1 MSLIRPEGLFQ
12 KCTWHTTTTTQDSR
26 MSAMPPR
33 LPASAKCSVEHF
45 CIGNV
50 LTGCER
56 RPMHKCSQ
64 PPTDQNI
71 RLELTPFAET
81 VSPYT
86 PRGSPAVLGPQET
99 VHLVTQRARE
109 VLNDWHETSFTCFG
123 ATTKDDFALPL
134 ISTKRLRQNL
144 VSALAKHHE
153 AHNYCVQMQVR
164 QLEQEADARLSQRQ
178 GKLVSQAKSKSIS
191 RRSTRKYGIG
201 GNIISKETRWAVR
214 RFTLTLE
221 SSSIAR
227 GRRFAAT
234 QPRACWTTA
243 AHDRIGSGNTSISR
257 DVRRI
262 SNCPIGWRPEVD
274 RLERRDD
281 EFLREARQ
289 HNNDTAYVE
298 ALLFGKR
305 TNGTSEGQQS
315 FASDAAKLWQ

>member
-26 MSAMPPR
+26 MTDMPPQ

-50 LTGCER
+50 LTGWER
-56 RPMHKCSQ
+56 RPMHNVHSLQPIRNQTGVNSFCRNSIPVHTSGFTSSSWASRNCSFGD
-64 PPTDQNI
+64 TTSTRSSE
-71 RLELTPFAET
+71 RL
-81 VSPYT
+81 
-86 PRGSPAVLGPQET
+86 
-99 VHLVTQRARE
+99 AR
-109 VLNDWHETSFTCFG
+109 NSFTCFDS
-123 ATTKDDFALPL
+123 TTKDDFALPL

-153 AHNYCVQMQVR
+153 AHNYYVQMQVR

-178 GKLVSQAKSKSIS
+178 RKLVSQAESKSIS

-201 GNIISKETRWAVR
+201 GNIISKETRWAVGR
-214 RFTLTLE
+214 ITLTLE

-234 QPRACWTTA
+234 QSRVCWTTA

-262 SNCPIGWRPEVD
+262 SNCPIGWRT
-274 RLERRDD
+274 R
-281 EFLREARQ
+281 
-289 HNNDTAYVE
+289 
-298 ALLFGKR
+298 
-305 TNGTSEGQQS
+305 S
-315 FASDAAKLWQ
+315 